1 MQSSVAR
8 RPGASIALNTEV
20 VTGLLKLAAIILMVI
35 DHVGYQLMG
44 NDIVMRSIGRLSFPI
59 FAWCIVVGSEYTHD
73 IKAYMKRMALFYFVS
88 QPCYVLAFGRQ
99 WTQHNIYLTLLLG
112 LIAIWAIKDRQYW
125 ALPMTL
131 LAAYFMSPNYG
142 MNGVYVIILFYLVR
156 GSKLLAALIMTAF
169 CVYWG
174 MDSQVLFNVGS
185 FSVRLQS
192 LAMLSLPL
200 IIIPTHTN
208 IKLNKYIF
216 YAFYPAHLLII
227 YAIKQLVT
235 TA

>member
-8 RPGASIALNTEV
+8 RPGASIALNTD
-20 VTGLLKLAAIILMVI
+20 TGLLKLAAIILMVI

-99 WTQHNIYLTLLLG
+99 TQHNIYLTLLLG

-235 TA
+235 AA